1 MDDHRSGMFDLE
13 IQRIPT
19 LETERLIL
27 RGFRDSDADALHAMT
42 ADPVIREHIGY
53 ESLPLSEACW
63 RSIAI
68 IVGHWALPGFGMWA
82 VEEKASEA
90 FIGRIG
96 IWRPDG
102 WPGTEVGWL
111 LGRDWWGRGYAT
123 EAAHASVAWAFE
135 RLDIPELISIIRPD
149 NTRSI
154 RVAERIGE
162 RYRGTT
168 PFRGNQA
175 SIWAITRDEWEAGR
189 AGHGSGGL
197 G

>member
-1 MDDHRSGMFDLE
+1 MDDHRSGVPDFD
-13 IQRIPT
+13 IPT
-19 LETERLIL
+19 LETERLTL
-27 RGFRDSDADALHAMT
+27 RGFRDSDTDALCAMT
-42 ADPVIREHIGY
+42 ADPVIREHVGY
-53 ESLPLSEACW
+53 ESLPFREACW
-63 RSIAI
+63 RSIAL
-68 IVGHWALPGFGMWA
+68 IVGHWAIRGFGMWA
-82 VEEKASEA
+82 VGEKASGA

-102 WPGTEVGWL
+102 WPGTEVAWL

-123 EAAHASVAWAFE
+123 EAARASVAWAFE

-168 PFRGNQA
+168 PFRGNPA
-175 SIWAITRDEWEAGR
+175 SIWAITRAEWTATQREGR
-189 AGHGSGGL
+189 PI
-197 G
+197 